1 MTRKLIHFRTG
12 IAVAL
17 TLATFTAIAQD
28 DDLDAAIAEELG
40 SNAPPPRAATVK
52 TEVKSEAPKM
62 PEAEP
67 KWQSTEMASKSS
79 GSSMDEPNL
88 DFEARLYRIY
98 SNAPAV
104 TSEKWTTMVGKRKA
118 DSYTV
123 QAGDTLWDISNTF
136 FGDGFVWSKLWA
148 ENGLL
153 ENPHRISKG
162 QNLRFVAGDESSGP
176 SLGVEMRGPAA
187 AEEEAEGIAELA
199 KLRPKEDVQAE
210 VPMFKEDAEKEVSPE
225 ELQSGDA
232 DMDALIAKPDIPGAK
247 KKRPVLSKLPSSF
260 KQANLVDH
268 TGEYDSTGLDA
279 PKPKS
284 FTTPASIIPNSYLA
298 EKQPTGVGTVSELE
312 VGDQLAGMGEIVYV
326 KLSRGANSGEK
337 FNVVNPKQKIILS
350 NLGEVGPVVDICGT
364 IEVLSTIDDEK
375 NVYRAAV
382 VHTVNPIPKGALVTE
397 EAFPKSDYS
406 GKGNKKNIELR
417 VIGGEFDER
426 RKVIGEHAV
435 LYLDGGKNAGIAVGD
450 ILTIQSNRGLRNDKS
465 EFASYNRPIGTV
477 KIVKAEPSVSTA
489 IVLNAEDEILIG
501 DRTAGSR
508 APAGKT
514 KDLESGAL
522 DTSSDDLSLE

>member
-1 MTRKLIHFRTG
+1 M
-12 IAVAL
+12 AVAL
-17 TLATFTAIAQD
+17 TLATFTAVAQD

-67 KWQSTEMASKSS
+67 KWESSEMASKSPGKSS
-79 GSSMDEPNL
+79 GNFGGGSDEPNL

-123 QAGDTLWDISNTF
+123 QPGDTLWDISNTF

-153 ENPHRISKG
+153 ENPHKISKG
-162 QNLRFVAGDESSGP
+162 QNLRFVAGDEASGP

-187 AEEEAEGIAELA
+187 AQDEVDGIAELA
-199 KLRPKEDVQAE
+199 KLKPKEDVQAE

-247 KKRPVLSKLPSSF
+247 KKRPVLTKLPGSF
-260 KQANLVDH
+260 KQANLVDR

-284 FTTPASIIPNSYLA
+284 LTTPASVIPNSYLA
-298 EKQPTGVGTVSELE
+298 EKQPAGVGSVQELE
-312 VGDQLAGMGEIVYV
+312 VGDQFAGMGEIVYI
-326 KLSRGANSGEK
+326 KLNRGANTGEK
-337 FNVVNPKQKIILS
+337 FNIVNPRQKIILS
-350 NLGEVGPVVDICGT
+350 NLGEVGPIVDICGT
-364 IEVLSTIDDEK
+364 VQVLSAIDDDK
-375 NVYRAAV
+375 NVYRASV
-382 VHTVNPIPKGALVTE
+382 VHSVNPVPKGALVTE
-397 EAFPKSDYS
+397 EAFPRSDYS
-406 GKGNKKNIELR
+406 GKGNKKDIELR
-417 VIGGEFDER
+417 VIGGELDER

-450 ILTIQSNRGLRNDKS
+450 ILTIQANRGLRKENS
-465 EFASYNRPIGTV
+465 EFAGYNRPIGTV

-508 APAGKT
+508 APAGKS

-522 DTSSDDLSLE
+522 DSSSDDLSLE